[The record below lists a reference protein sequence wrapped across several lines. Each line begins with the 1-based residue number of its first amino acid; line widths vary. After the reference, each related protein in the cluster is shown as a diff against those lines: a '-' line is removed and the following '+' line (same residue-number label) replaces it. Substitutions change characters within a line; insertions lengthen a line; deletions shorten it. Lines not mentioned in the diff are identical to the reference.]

1 MLSVK
6 LQNLNKYYQIQ
17 SYIITFF
24 FCILPISLIVG
35 NLATNINILLIDI
48 LFIIISFNKKYW
60 TWSRK
65 KLFLILIILWIYQII
80 NSVFSINN
88 STILPSFAF
97 HIDEMSLIRSLG
109 FIRFVIFFFAID
121 FFFTQFP
128 KILKKIFLFWT
139 IILVVIL
146 FDTIFETVFERNII
160 GNISPSPKIRI
171 ASFFGDELV
180 VGAYILGLGYLI
192 SGYLISI
199 DSPLKVKKIIY
210 NLILFLVPVC
220 IFFSGERSNFI
231 KASIIFFLMI
241 LFIKENLLIIK
252 KKYIF
257 LFFLV
262 TIIFATFVSKDIY
275 NTQVQFFKRIDYSK
289 NQNFFKNFEN
299 IKYFAHYEVAWE
311 IFKDNPVIGVGGKN
325 FRNICGNQKY
335 NNPKIKFRSERCSTH
350 PHQVHFELLSEH
362 GLIGYIF
369 IISLILIFC
378 IRNFKYFLIK
388 KNTLHL
394 ASILYVFF
402 VFTPLIPSGSIFAT
416 FNATFFWL
424 NFSICYFCYKNKD
437 KLIYKG

>member
-6 LQNLNKYYQIQ
+6 LQNLNNYYQIQ
-17 SYIITFF
+17 SYIITLF

-35 NLATNINILLIDI
+35 NFATNINILLVDI

-80 NSVFSINN
+80 NSLFSINI
-88 STILPSFAF
+88 T
-97 HIDEMSLIRSLG
+97 DEMTLIRSLG

-139 IILVVIL
+139 IILMVIL
-146 FDTIFETVFERNII
+146 FDTIFETIFGSNII
-160 GNISPSPKIRI
+160 GNISPSEIRVV
-171 ASFFGDELV
+171 SFFGDELV
-180 VGAYILGLGYLI
+180 VGGYILGLGYLI

-199 DSPLKVKKIIY
+199 DSSLKVKKILY

-241 LFIKENLLIIK
+241 LFIKENLLVIK
-252 KKYIF
+252 KKYFF

-262 TIIFATFVSKDIY
+262 TIILTMFVSKEIY
-275 NTQVQFFKRIDYSK
+275 STQIQFFERVVASK
-289 NQNFFKNFEN
+289 NKNFEN
-299 IKYFAHYEVAWE
+299 IKYFAHYEVAWQ

-325 FRNICGNQKY
+325 FRHICSKQKY
-335 NNPKIKFRSERCSTH
+335 DNPEIKYRSERCSNH

-416 FNATFFWL
+416 FNATFFWI

-437 KLIYKG
+437 KLICTD

>member
-65 KLFLILIILWIYQII
+65 KRFLILIILWIYQII
-80 NSVFSINN
+80 NSVLSIKNF
-88 STILPSFAF
+88 TIILPNFAL
-97 HIDEMSLIRSLG
+97 HIDEMTLIRSLG

-139 IILVVIL
+139 IILMVIL
-146 FDTIFETVFERNII
+146 FDTIFETIFGSNII
-160 GNISPSPKIRI
+160 GNISPSRIRI
-171 ASFFGDELV
+171 VSFFGDELV

-199 DSPLKVKKIIY
+199 DSSLKVKKIIY

-241 LFIKENLLIIK
+241 LFIKENLLVIK
-252 KKYIF
+252 KKYFF

-262 TIIFATFVSKDIY
+262 TIILTTFVNKEMY
-275 NTQVQFFKRIDYSK
+275 NIQTQFFKRIVYSK
-289 NQNFFKNFEN
+289 NQNFFKSFEN
-299 IKYFAHYEVAWE
+299 IKYFAHYEVAWQ

-325 FRNICGNQKY
+325 FRHICSRQKY
-335 NNPKIKFRSERCSTH
+335 HNPEKKLTSQRCSTH

-416 FNATFFWL
+416 FNATFFWI
-424 NFSICYFCYKNKD
+424 NFSICYFCYKNND
-437 KLIYKG
+437 KLIY

>member
-60 TWSRK
+60 IWPRK
-65 KLFLILIILWIYQII
+65 KIFLILIILWIYQII
-80 NSVFSINN
+80 NSVFSITN
-88 STILPSFAF
+88 STILPPFAF
-97 HIDEMSLIRSLG
+97 HLDEMTLIRSLG

-146 FDTIFETVFERNII
+146 FDTIFETVFESNII
-160 GNISPSPKIRI
+160 GNISPSPEIRI
-171 ASFFGDELV
+171 VSFFGDELV

-192 SGYLISI
+192 SGYLISTN
-199 DSPLKVKKIIY
+199 SSLKVKKIVY

-241 LFIKENLLIIK
+241 LFIKENLLVIK
-252 KKYIF
+252 KKYLF

-262 TIIFATFVSKDIY
+262 TIILTTFVSKEIY
-275 NTQVQFFKRIDYSK
+275 NTQTQFFKRIVYSK
-289 NQNFFKNFEN
+289 NLNFFKTFEN
-299 IKYFAHYEVAWE
+299 IKYFAHYEVAWQ

-325 FRNICGNQKY
+325 FRHMCSKQKY
-335 NNPKIKFRSERCSTH
+335 DNLEIKFRSERCSNH

-394 ASILYVFF
+394 ATILYVFF

-416 FNATFFWL
+416 FNGTFFWI

-437 KLIYKG
+437 KLICTD

>member
-1 MLSVK
+1 MLSIK

-80 NSVFSINN
+80 NSLFSINI
-88 STILPSFAF
+88 T
-97 HIDEMSLIRSLG
+97 DEMTLIRSLG

-139 IILVVIL
+139 IILMVIL
-146 FDTIFETVFERNII
+146 FDTIFETIFGSNII
-160 GNISPSPKIRI
+160 GNISPSGRRVI
-171 ASFFGDELV
+171 SFFGDELV

-199 DSPLKVKKIIY
+199 DSSLKVKKIIY

-241 LFIKENLLIIK
+241 SLIKENLLVIK
-252 KKYIF
+252 KKYFF

-262 TIIFATFVSKDIY
+262 TIILTMFVSKEIY
-275 NTQVQFFKRIDYSK
+275 STQIQFFERVVASK
-289 NQNFFKNFEN
+289 NKNFEN
-299 IKYFAHYEVAWE
+299 IKYFAHYEVAWQ

-325 FRNICGNQKY
+325 FRHISSRHKY
-335 NNPKIKFRSERCSTH
+335 HNPERKLTSQRCSTH

-378 IRNFKYFLIK
+378 IRNFKYFWIK

-394 ASILYVFF
+394 ASILYVLF

-416 FNATFFWL
+416 FNATFFWI

-437 KLIYKG
+437 KLIYTDQSTTGT

>member
-1 MLSVK
+1 MLSIK

-48 LFIIISFNKKYW
+48 LFIIISFNEKYW

-80 NSVFSINN
+80 NSLFSINI
-88 STILPSFAF
+88 T
-97 HIDEMSLIRSLG
+97 DEMTLIRSLG

-139 IILVVIL
+139 IILMVIL
-146 FDTIFETVFERNII
+146 FDTIFETIFGSNII
-160 GNISPSPKIRI
+160 GNISPSGKRI
-171 ASFFGDELV
+171 VSFFGDELV
-180 VGAYILGLGYLI
+180 VGGYILGLGYLI

-199 DSPLKVKKIIY
+199 DSSLKVKKIIY

-241 LFIKENLLIIK
+241 LFIKENLLVIK
-252 KKYIF
+252 KKYFF
-257 LFFLV
+257 LFLLA
-262 TIIFATFVSKDIY
+262 TIILTTFVSKEIY

-299 IKYFAHYEVAWE
+299 IKYFAHYEVAWQ

-325 FRNICGNQKY
+325 FRHICSKQKY
-335 NNPKIKFRSERCSTH
+335 DNINIKYRTERCSTH

-416 FNATFFWL
+416 FNATFFWI

-437 KLIYKG
+437 KLICTD

>member
-24 FCILPISLIVG
+24 FCILPISLIAG

-80 NSVFSINN
+80 NSLFSINI
-88 STILPSFAF
+88 T
-97 HIDEMSLIRSLG
+97 DEMTLIRSLG

-139 IILVVIL
+139 IILMVIL
-146 FDTIFETVFERNII
+146 FDTIFETIFGSNII
-160 GNISPSPKIRI
+160 GNTSPSERRI
-171 ASFFGDELV
+171 VSFFGDELV

-192 SGYLISI
+192 SGYLIST
-199 DSPLKVKKIIY
+199 DSSLKVKKIIY

-241 LFIKENLLIIK
+241 LFIKENLFIVK
-252 KKYIF
+252 KKYF
-257 LFFLV
+257 VLFFLIAIV
-262 TIIFATFVSKDIY
+262 LTVFTNKEIY
-275 NTQVQFFKRIDYSK
+275 TNQTQFFKRIIHSK
-289 NQNFFKNFEN
+289 DENFFKSFEN
-299 IKYFAHYEVAWE
+299 IKYFAHYEVAWN
-311 IFKDNPVIGVGGKN
+311 IFKDDPIIGVGGKN
-325 FRNICGNQKY
+325 FRHRCSAQKY
-335 NNPKIKFRSERCSTH
+335 YNPNIKFTNKRCSTH
-350 PHQVHFELLSEH
+350 PHQIHFELLSEH
-362 GLIGYIF
+362 GLIGYFF

-394 ASILYVFF
+394 ASILYIFF
-402 VFTPLIPSGSIFAT
+402 ISSCASCRLACI
-416 FNATFFWL
+416 N
-424 NFSICYFCYKNKD
+424 
-437 KLIYKG
+437 

>member
-80 NSVFSINN
+80 NSLFSINI
-88 STILPSFAF
+88 T
-97 HIDEMSLIRSLG
+97 DEMTLIRSLG

-139 IILVVIL
+139 IILMVIL
-146 FDTIFETVFERNII
+146 FDTIFETIFGSNII
-160 GNISPSPKIRI
+160 GNISPSGKRI
-171 ASFFGDELV
+171 VSFFGDELV

-199 DSPLKVKKIIY
+199 DSSLKVKKIIY

-241 LFIKENLLIIK
+241 LFIKENLLVIK
-252 KKYIF
+252 KKYFF

-262 TIIFATFVSKDIY
+262 TIILTIFVSKEIY
-275 NTQVQFFKRIDYSK
+275 STQIQFFKRVVASK
-289 NQNFFKNFEN
+289 NKNFEN
-299 IKYFAHYEVAWE
+299 IKYFAHYEVAWQ

-325 FRNICGNQKY
+325 FRNICGRQKY
-335 NNPKIKFRSERCSTH
+335 NNPEIKHRYQRCSNH

-416 FNATFFWL
+416 FNATFFWI

-437 KLIYKG
+437 KLIYTS

>member
-80 NSVFSINN
+80 NSLFSINI
-88 STILPSFAF
+88 T
-97 HIDEMSLIRSLG
+97 DEMTLIRSLG

-139 IILVVIL
+139 IILMVIL
-146 FDTIFETVFERNII
+146 FDTIFETIFGSNII
-160 GNISPSPKIRI
+160 GNISPSGIRI
-171 ASFFGDELV
+171 VSFFGDELV

-199 DSPLKVKKIIY
+199 DSSLKVKKIIY

-241 LFIKENLLIIK
+241 LFIKENLLVIK
-252 KKYIF
+252 KKYFF

-262 TIIFATFVSKDIY
+262 TIILTTFVNKEMYSIQ
-275 NTQVQFFKRIDYSK
+275 TQFFKRIVYSK

-299 IKYFAHYEVAWE
+299 IKYFAHYEVAWQ

-325 FRNICGNQKY
+325 FRHICSKQKY
-335 NNPKIKFRSERCSTH
+335 DNINIKYRTERCSTH

-416 FNATFFWL
+416 FNATFFWI

-437 KLIYKG
+437 KLIYTDQSTTGT

>member
-1 MLSVK
+1 MLSAK

-35 NLATNINILLIDI
+35 NFATNINILLIDI

-60 TWSRK
+60 TLSRK
-65 KLFLILIILWIYQII
+65 KFFLILIILWIYQII
-80 NSVFSINN
+80 NSVFSIN
-88 STILPSFAF
+88 IG
-97 HIDEMSLIRSLG
+97 EMTLIRSLG

-139 IILVVIL
+139 IILMVIL
-146 FDTIFETVFERNII
+146 FDTIFETIFGSNII
-160 GNISPSPKIRI
+160 GNVSPSERRVV
-171 ASFFGDELV
+171 SFFGDELV

-199 DSPLKVKKIIY
+199 DSSLKVKKIIY

-241 LFIKENLLIIK
+241 LFIKENLLVIK
-252 KKYIF
+252 KKYFF

-262 TIIFATFVSKDIY
+262 TIILTIFVSKEIY
-275 NTQVQFFKRIDYSK
+275 SKQIQFFKRVVVSK
-289 NQNFFKNFEN
+289 NKNFEN
-299 IKYFAHYEVAWE
+299 VKYFAHYEVAWQ
-311 IFKDNPVIGVGGKN
+311 IFKDDPIIGVGGKN
-325 FRNICGNQKY
+325 FRHRCSAQKY
-335 NNPKIKFRSERCSTH
+335 YDSNIKYTSKRCSTH

-369 IISLILIFC
+369 IISLIFIFC

-402 VFTPLIPSGSIFAT
+402 VFTPLIPTGSIFAT
-416 FNATFFWL
+416 FNATFFWI

-437 KLIYKG
+437 KLIYTS

>member
-80 NSVFSINN
+80 NSLFSINI
-88 STILPSFAF
+88 T
-97 HIDEMSLIRSLG
+97 DEMTLIRSLG

-139 IILVVIL
+139 IILMVIL
-146 FDTIFETVFERNII
+146 FDTIFETIFGNNII
-160 GNISPSPKIRI
+160 GNISPSGIRI
-171 ASFFGDELV
+171 VSFFGDELV

-199 DSPLKVKKIIY
+199 DSSLKVKKIIY

-241 LFIKENLLIIK
+241 LFIKENLLVIK
-252 KKYIF
+252 KKYFF

-262 TIIFATFVSKDIY
+262 TIILTTFVNKEMYS
-275 NTQVQFFKRIDYSK
+275 TQTQFFKRIVYSK
-289 NQNFFKNFEN
+289 NQNFFKSFEN
-299 IKYFAHYEVAWE
+299 IKYFAHYEVAWQ

-325 FRNICGNQKY
+325 FRHICSRQKY
-335 NNPKIKFRSERCSTH
+335 HNPEIKFTSQRCSTH

-416 FNATFFWL
+416 FNATFFWI
-424 NFSICYFCYKNKD
+424 NFSICYFCYKNQN
-437 KLIYKG
+437 LLPE

>member
-6 LQNLNKYYQIQ
+6 LQNLNNYYQIQ

-80 NSVFSINN
+80 NSLFSINI
-88 STILPSFAF
+88 T
-97 HIDEMSLIRSLG
+97 DEMTLIRSLG

-139 IILVVIL
+139 IILMVIL
-146 FDTIFETVFERNII
+146 FDTIFETIFGSNII
-160 GNISPSPKIRI
+160 GNISPSGRRVV
-171 ASFFGDELV
+171 SFFGDELV

-199 DSPLKVKKIIY
+199 DSSLKVKKIIY

-241 LFIKENLLIIK
+241 LFIKENLLVIK
-252 KKYIF
+252 KKYFF

-262 TIIFATFVSKDIY
+262 TIILTMFVSKEIY
-275 NTQVQFFKRIDYSK
+275 STQIQFFERVVASK
-289 NQNFFKNFEN
+289 NKNFEN
-299 IKYFAHYEVAWE
+299 IKYFAHYEVAWQ

-325 FRNICGNQKY
+325 FRHICSRQKY
-335 NNPKIKFRSERCSTH
+335 HNPEKKFTSQRCSTH

-416 FNATFFWL
+416 FNATFFWI

-437 KLIYKG
+437 KLICTD

>member
-80 NSVFSINN
+80 NSVFSINI
-88 STILPSFAF
+88 T
-97 HIDEMSLIRSLG
+97 DEMTLIRSLG

-139 IILVVIL
+139 IILMVIL
-146 FDTIFETVFERNII
+146 FDTIFETIFGSNII
-160 GNISPSPKIRI
+160 GNVSPSELRVV
-171 ASFFGDELV
+171 SFFGDELV

-199 DSPLKVKKIIY
+199 DSSLKVKKIIY

-241 LFIKENLLIIK
+241 LFIKENLLVIK
-252 KKYIF
+252 KKY
-257 LFFLV
+257 L
-262 TIIFATFVSKDIY
+262 
-275 NTQVQFFKRIDYSK
+275 
-289 NQNFFKNFEN
+289 
-299 IKYFAHYEVAWE
+299 
-311 IFKDNPVIGVGGKN
+311 
-325 FRNICGNQKY
+325 
-335 NNPKIKFRSERCSTH
+335 
-350 PHQVHFELLSEH
+350 
-362 GLIGYIF
+362 
-369 IISLILIFC
+369 
-378 IRNFKYFLIK
+378 
-388 KNTLHL
+388 
-394 ASILYVFF
+394 
-402 VFTPLIPSGSIFAT
+402 
-416 FNATFFWL
+416 
-424 NFSICYFCYKNKD
+424 
-437 KLIYKG
+437 KLIN

>member
-6 LQNLNKYYQIQ
+6 LQNLNNYYQIQ

-80 NSVFSINN
+80 NSLFSINI
-88 STILPSFAF
+88 T
-97 HIDEMSLIRSLG
+97 DEMTLIRSLG

-146 FDTIFETVFERNII
+146 FDTIFETVFESNII
-160 GNISPSPKIRI
+160 GNISPSPEIRI
-171 ASFFGDELV
+171 VSFFGDELV

-192 SGYLISI
+192 SGYLIST
-199 DSPLKVKKIIY
+199 DSSLKLKKIIY

-241 LFIKENLLIIK
+241 LFIKENLLVIK
-252 KKYIF
+252 KKYFF

-262 TIIFATFVSKDIY
+262 TIILTIFVSKETY
-275 NTQVQFFKRIDYSK
+275 TTQTLFFKRIDYSINK
-289 NQNFFKNFEN
+289 SFFKNFEN
-299 IKYFAHYEVAWE
+299 IKYFAHYEVAWQ

-325 FRNICGNQKY
+325 FRHICSKQKY
-335 NNPKIKFRSERCSTH
+335 HNPEIKLTSYRCSTH

-394 ASILYVFF
+394 ASILYIFLVFA
-402 VFTPLIPSGSIFAT
+402 PLIPSGSIFAT
-416 FNATFFWL
+416 FNATFFWI

-437 KLIYKG
+437 KLIYTD

>member
-60 TWSRK
+60 IWSRK

-88 STILPSFAF
+88 STILPSFTF
-97 HIDEMSLIRSLG
+97 HIDEMTLIRSLG

-139 IILVVIL
+139 IILMVIL
-146 FDTIFETVFERNII
+146 FDTIFETIFGSNII
-160 GNISPSPKIRI
+160 GNVSPSELRVV
-171 ASFFGDELV
+171 SFFGDELV

-199 DSPLKVKKIIY
+199 DSSLKVKKIIY

-241 LFIKENLLIIK
+241 LFIKENLLVIK
-252 KKYIF
+252 KKYFF

-262 TIIFATFVSKDIY
+262 TIILTIFVSKEIY
-275 NTQVQFFKRIDYSK
+275 STQIQFFERVVASK
-289 NQNFFKNFEN
+289 NKNFEN
-299 IKYFAHYEVAWE
+299 IKYFAHYEVAWQ

-325 FRNICGNQKY
+325 FRHICSRQKY
-335 NNPKIKFRSERCSTH
+335 HNPEKKLTSQRCSTH

-416 FNATFFWL
+416 FNATFFWI

-437 KLIYKG
+437 KLIYTD

>member
-35 NLATNINILLIDI
+35 NLATNINILLVDI

-80 NSVFSINN
+80 NSLFSINI
-88 STILPSFAF
+88 T
-97 HIDEMSLIRSLG
+97 DEMTLIRSLG

-139 IILVVIL
+139 IILMVIL
-146 FDTIFETVFERNII
+146 FDTIFETIFGSNII
-160 GNISPSPKIRI
+160 GNVSPSERRVV
-171 ASFFGDELV
+171 SFFGDELV

-192 SGYLISI
+192 SGYLISTN
-199 DSPLKVKKIIY
+199 SSLKVKKIIY

-241 LFIKENLLIIK
+241 LFIKENLLVIK
-252 KKYIF
+252 KKYFF

-262 TIIFATFVSKDIY
+262 TIILTTFVSKETY
-275 NTQVQFFKRIDYSK
+275 NTQTLFFKRIDYSINK
-289 NQNFFKNFEN
+289 NFFKNFEN
-299 IKYFAHYEVAWE
+299 IKYFAHYEVAWQ

-325 FRNICGNQKY
+325 FRHICSRQKY
-335 NNPKIKFRSERCSTH
+335 HNSEIKFGFERCSTH

-416 FNATFFWL
+416 FNATFFWI
-424 NFSICYFCYKNKD
+424 NFSICYSYYKNNF
-437 KLIYKG
+437 

>member
-1 MLSVK
+1 MLSAK

-35 NLATNINILLIDI
+35 NFATNINILLIDI

-60 TWSRK
+60 IWSRK
-65 KLFLILIILWIYQII
+65 KLFLILIILWIYQIV
-80 NSVFSINN
+80 NSA
-88 STILPSFAF
+88 LP
-97 HIDEMSLIRSLG
+97 HYDIENEMSLTRSLG
-109 FIRFVIFFFAID
+109 FIRFVIFFFAVN

-139 IILVVIL
+139 IILMVIL
-146 FDTIFETVFERNII
+146 FDTIFETIFGSNII
-160 GNISPSPKIRI
+160 GNVSPSKRRVV
-171 ASFFGDELV
+171 SFFGDELV

-199 DSPLKVKKIIY
+199 DSSLKVKKIIY

-252 KKYIF
+252 KKYFF

-262 TIIFATFVSKDIY
+262 TIILTTFVSKEIY
-275 NTQVQFFKRIDYSK
+275 NTHTQFFKRIVYSK
-289 NQNFFKNFEN
+289 NQNFFKSFEN
-299 IKYFAHYEVAWE
+299 ITYFAHYEVAWQ
-311 IFKDNPVIGVGGKN
+311 IFKDDPIIGVGGKN
-325 FRNICGNQKY
+325 FRHRCSAQKY
-335 NNPKIKFRSERCSTH
+335 YDSNIKYTSKRCSTH

-394 ASILYVFF
+394 ASILYVFL
-402 VFTPLIPSGSIFAT
+402 VFAPLIPSGSIFTT
-416 FNATFFWL
+416 FNATFFWI

-437 KLIYKG
+437 KLIYTS

>member
-24 FCILPISLIVG
+24 FCILPISLIAG

-80 NSVFSINN
+80 NSLFSIN
-88 STILPSFAF
+88 
-97 HIDEMSLIRSLG
+97 IDEMTLIRSLG

-139 IILVVIL
+139 IILMVIL
-146 FDTIFETVFERNII
+146 FDTIFETIFGSNII
-160 GNISPSPKIRI
+160 GNTSRSERRI
-171 ASFFGDELV
+171 VSFFGDELV

-199 DSPLKVKKIIY
+199 DSSLKVKKIIY

-241 LFIKENLLIIK
+241 LFIKENLLVIK
-252 KKYIF
+252 KKYLF

-262 TIIFATFVSKDIY
+262 IIILTIFVSKEIY
-275 NTQVQFFKRIDYSK
+275 TTQIQVFKRITYSK
-289 NQNFFKNFEN
+289 NQNFFKSFEN
-299 IKYFAHYEVAWE
+299 IKYFAHYEVAWQ

-325 FRNICGNQKY
+325 FRHICSKQKY
-335 NNPKIKFRSERCSTH
+335 DNPEIKFRSERCSNH

-402 VFTPLIPSGSIFAT
+402 VFTPLIPS
-416 FNATFFWL
+416 
-424 NFSICYFCYKNKD
+424 
-437 KLIYKG
+437 

>member
-1 MLSVK
+1 MLTVK
-6 LQNLNKYYQIQ
+6 LQNLNNYYQIP

-60 TWSRK
+60 IWSRK

-80 NSVFSINN
+80 NSVLSI
-88 STILPSFAF
+88 
-97 HIDEMSLIRSLG
+97 HIVEMTLIRSLG

-121 FFFTQFP
+121 FFFSQFP

-139 IILVVIL
+139 IILMVIL
-146 FDTIFETVFERNII
+146 FDTIFETIFGSNII
-160 GNISPSPKIRI
+160 GNISPSEIRVV
-171 ASFFGDELV
+171 SFFGDELV
-180 VGAYILGLGYLI
+180 VGGYILGLGYLI

-199 DSPLKVKKIIY
+199 DSSLKIKKIIY

-241 LFIKENLLIIK
+241 LFIKENLLVIK
-252 KKYIF
+252 KKYLF

-262 TIIFATFVSKDIY
+262 TIILTTFVSKEIY
-275 NTQVQFFKRIDYSK
+275 STQIQFFKRVVISK
-289 NQNFFKNFEN
+289 NKNFEN
-299 IKYFAHYEVAWE
+299 IKYFAHYEVAWQ

-325 FRNICGNQKY
+325 FRHICSKKEY
-335 NNPKIKFRSERCSTH
+335 NNPEIKLRSLRCSTH

-388 KNTLHL
+388 RNTLHL

-402 VFTPLIPSGSIFAT
+402 VFTPLIPTGSIFAT
-416 FNATFFWL
+416 FNATFFWI

-437 KLIYKG
+437 KLICTD

>member
-80 NSVFSINN
+80 NSLFSINI
-88 STILPSFAF
+88 T
-97 HIDEMSLIRSLG
+97 DEMTLIRSLG

-139 IILVVIL
+139 IILMVIL
-146 FDTIFETVFERNII
+146 FDTIFETIFGNNII
-160 GNISPSPKIRI
+160 GNISPSGIRI
-171 ASFFGDELV
+171 VSFFGDELV

-192 SGYLISI
+192 SGYLIST
-199 DSPLKVKKIIY
+199 DSSLKLKKIIY

-241 LFIKENLLIIK
+241 LFIKENLLVIK
-252 KKYIF
+252 KKYFF

-262 TIIFATFVSKDIY
+262 TIILTMFVSKEIY
-275 NTQVQFFKRIDYSK
+275 STQIQFFERVVASK
-289 NQNFFKNFEN
+289 NKNFEN
-299 IKYFAHYEVAWE
+299 IKYFAHYEVAWQ

-325 FRNICGNQKY
+325 FRHICSKQKY
-335 NNPKIKFRSERCSTH
+335 DNPEIKYRSERCSNH

-416 FNATFFWL
+416 FNATFFWI

-437 KLIYKG
+437 KLIYTD

>member
-1 MLSVK
+1 MLSIK

-60 TWSRK
+60 IWSRK

-80 NSVFSINN
+80 NSVLSI
-88 STILPSFAF
+88 
-97 HIDEMSLIRSLG
+97 HIVEMTLIRSLG

-121 FFFTQFP
+121 FFFSQFP

-139 IILVVIL
+139 IILMVIL
-146 FDTIFETVFERNII
+146 FDTIFETIFGSNII
-160 GNISPSPKIRI
+160 GNISPSEIRVV
-171 ASFFGDELV
+171 SFFGDELV
-180 VGAYILGLGYLI
+180 VGGYILGLGYLI
-192 SGYLISI
+192 SGYLIST
-199 DSPLKVKKIIY
+199 DSSSKVKKIIY
-210 NLILFLVPVC
+210 NLIFFLVPVC
-220 IFFSGERSNFI
+220 VYFSGERSNFI

-241 LFIKENLLIIK
+241 FFIKENLLVIK
-252 KKYIF
+252 KKYFF

-262 TIIFATFVSKDIY
+262 TIIFTTFVSKEIY
-275 NTQVQFFKRIDYSK
+275 STQTQFFKRIVYSK
-289 NQNFFKNFEN
+289 NQNFFKSFEN
-299 IKYFAHYEVAWE
+299 IKYFAHYEVAWQ

-325 FRNICGNQKY
+325 FRNICGKQKY
-335 NNPKIKFRSERCSTH
+335 NNLKIKFRSERCSTH

-388 KNTLHL
+388 RNTLHL

-402 VFTPLIPSGSIFAT
+402 VFTPLIPTGSIFAT
-416 FNATFFWL
+416 FNATFFWI

-437 KLIYKG
+437 KLIYTDQSTTGT

>member
-24 FCILPISLIVG
+24 FCILPISLIAG

-48 LFIIISFNKKYW
+48 FFIIASFKKKYW
-60 TWSRK
+60 ISSRK
-65 KLFLILIILWIYQII
+65 KLLLILIILWIYQIV
-80 NSVFSINN
+80 NSA
-88 STILPSFAF
+88 LP
-97 HIDEMSLIRSLG
+97 HYDIENEMSLTRSLG
-109 FIRFVIFFFAID
+109 FIRFVIFFFAVN
-121 FFFTQFP
+121 FFFIKFP
-128 KILKKIFLFWT
+128 KIFKFFFLFWT
-139 IILVVIL
+139 MVLLIIL
-146 FDTIFETVFERNII
+146 FDTIFETIFGNNII
-160 GNISPSPKIRI
+160 GNISPSKRRI
-171 ASFFGDELV
+171 VSFFDGELV
-180 VGAYILGLGYLI
+180 VGAYILGFGYLI
-192 SGYLISI
+192 SGYLISLN
-199 DSPLKVKKIIY
+199 SSSKWKKIIY
-210 NLILFLVPVC
+210 NLIFFLVPIC

-241 LFIKENLLIIK
+241 LFIKENLLVIK
-252 KKYIF
+252 KKYFF

-262 TIIFATFVSKDIY
+262 TIILTIFVSKEIY
-275 NTQVQFFKRIDYSK
+275 STQIQFFERITYSK
-289 NQNFFKNFEN
+289 NKNFIKTFEN
-299 IKYFAHYEVAWE
+299 IKYFAHYEVAWQ

-325 FRNICGNQKY
+325 FRHICSRQKY
-335 NNPKIKFRSERCSTH
+335 HNPERNLTTQRCSTH

-416 FNATFFWL
+416 FNATFFWI

-437 KLIYKG
+437 KLIYTD

>member
-1 MLSVK
+1 MLPVK
-6 LQNLNKYYQIQ
+6 LQYWNKYYQIQ

-24 FCILPISLIVG
+24 FCILRISLIVG
-35 NLATNINILLIDI
+35 NLATNINILLVDI

-60 TWSRK
+60 TLSRK
-65 KLFLILIILWIYQII
+65 KFFLILIILWIYQII
-80 NSVFSINN
+80 NSVFSIN
-88 STILPSFAF
+88 IG
-97 HIDEMSLIRSLG
+97 EMTLIRSLG

-139 IILVVIL
+139 IILMVIL
-146 FDTIFETVFERNII
+146 FDTIFETIFGSNII
-160 GNISPSPKIRI
+160 GNTSPSTRRVV
-171 ASFFGDELV
+171 SFFGDELV

-192 SGYLISI
+192 SGYLILTNS
-199 DSPLKVKKIIY
+199 SLKVKKIIY
-210 NLILFLVPVC
+210 NLIFFLVPVC

-241 LFIKENLLIIK
+241 LFIKENLLVIK
-252 KKYIF
+252 KKYFF

-262 TIIFATFVSKDIY
+262 TIILTIFVSKEIY
-275 NTQVQFFKRIDYSK
+275 SKQIQFFKRVVVSK
-289 NQNFFKNFEN
+289 NKNFEN
-299 IKYFAHYEVAWE
+299 VKYFAHYEVAWQ
-311 IFKDNPVIGVGGKN
+311 IFKDDPIIGVGGKN
-325 FRNICGNQKY
+325 FRHRCSAQKY
-335 NNPKIKFRSERCSTH
+335 YDSNIKYTSKRCSTH

-369 IISLILIFC
+369 IISLIFIFC

-402 VFTPLIPSGSIFAT
+402 VFTPLIPTGSIFAT
-416 FNATFFWL
+416 FNATFFWI

-437 KLIYKG
+437 KLIYTD

>member
-1 MLSVK
+1 MLPVK

-35 NLATNINILLIDI
+35 NLATNINILLVDI

-60 TWSRK
+60 TWSKK

-80 NSVFSINN
+80 NSLFTIN
-88 STILPSFAF
+88 
-97 HIDEMSLIRSLG
+97 IDEMSLIRSLG

-146 FDTIFETVFERNII
+146 FDTIFETVFESNII
-160 GNISPSPKIRI
+160 GNISPSPEIRI
-171 ASFFGDELV
+171 VSFFGDELV

-199 DSPLKVKKIIY
+199 DSSLKVKKIIY

-252 KKYIF
+252 KKYFF

-262 TIIFATFVSKDIY
+262 TIILTTFVSKEIY
-275 NTQVQFFKRIDYSK
+275 NTHTQFFKRIVYSK
-289 NQNFFKNFEN
+289 NQNFFKSFEN
-299 IKYFAHYEVAWE
+299 ITYFAHYEVAWQ

-325 FRNICGNQKY
+325 FRHICSKQKY
-335 NNPKIKFRSERCSTH
+335 HNSEIKFTSERCSTH

-416 FNATFFWL
+416 FNATFFWI
-424 NFSICYFCYKNKD
+424 NFSICYFCYKNKG
-437 KLIYKG
+437 KLIYTG

>member
-1 MLSVK
+1 M
-6 LQNLNKYYQIQ
+6 
-17 SYIITFF
+17 
-24 FCILPISLIVG
+24 
-35 NLATNINILLIDI
+35 
-48 LFIIISFNKKYW
+48 
-60 TWSRK
+60 
-65 KLFLILIILWIYQII
+65 
-80 NSVFSINN
+80 
-88 STILPSFAF
+88 
-97 HIDEMSLIRSLG
+97 
-109 FIRFVIFFFAID
+109 
-121 FFFTQFP
+121 
-128 KILKKIFLFWT
+128 
-139 IILVVIL
+139 VIL
-146 FDTIFETVFERNII
+146 FDTIFETIFGSNII
-160 GNISPSPKIRI
+160 GNVSPSGLRVV
-171 ASFFGDELV
+171 SFFGDELV

-199 DSPLKVKKIIY
+199 DSSLKVKKIIY

-241 LFIKENLLIIK
+241 LFIKENLLVIK
-252 KKYIF
+252 KKYFF

-262 TIIFATFVSKDIY
+262 TIILTTFVNKEIY
-275 NTQVQFFKRIDYSK
+275 NTQTQFFKRIVYSK
-289 NQNFFKNFEN
+289 NQNFFKSFEN
-299 IKYFAHYEVAWE
+299 IKYFAHYEVAWQ

-325 FRNICGNQKY
+325 FRHICSRQKY
-335 NNPKIKFRSERCSTH
+335 HNSEMKYRNERCSTH

-416 FNATFFWL
+416 FNATFFWI

-437 KLIYKG
+437 KLIYTD

>member
-35 NLATNINILLIDI
+35 NLATNINILLVDI

-60 TWSRK
+60 IWSRK

-80 NSVFSINN
+80 NSVFSIKN
-88 STILPSFAF
+88 STILPPFAF
-97 HIDEMSLIRSLG
+97 HLDEMTLIRSLG

-139 IILVVIL
+139 IILMVIL
-146 FDTIFETVFERNII
+146 FDTIFETIFGSNII
-160 GNISPSPKIRI
+160 GNVSPSERRVV
-171 ASFFGDELV
+171 SFFGNELV

-199 DSPLKVKKIIY
+199 DSSLKVKKIIY

-241 LFIKENLLIIK
+241 LFIKENLLVIK
-252 KKYIF
+252 KKYFF

-262 TIIFATFVSKDIY
+262 TIILTTFVSKEMY
-275 NTQVQFFKRIDYSK
+275 NTQTKFFKRIVYSK
-289 NQNFFKNFEN
+289 NQNFFKSFEN
-299 IKYFAHYEVAWE
+299 IKYFAHYEVAWQ

-325 FRNICGNQKY
+325 FRNICGRQKY
-335 NNPKIKFRSERCSTH
+335 NNPEIKHQRCSNH

-378 IRNFKYFLIK
+378 IRNFKYFLIN
-388 KNTLHL
+388 KNILHL
-394 ASILYVFF
+394 ASILYIFLIF
-402 VFTPLIPSGSIFAT
+402 IPLIPSGSLFAT
-416 FNATFFWL
+416 FNATFFWI

-437 KLIYKG
+437 KLI